1 MLTFKVDGGT
11 ANVTDITSAFPGGT
25 AGDTGWEQAALL
37 ETALQAATADGADT
51 NLRVA
56 YDSTTDEFVI
66 TDILGRELEIQS
78 FAQAA
83 GVSAGAYL
91 KSSATVAQANKSN
104 PVKTSTDE
112 TSGVMTEATK
122 IESCFLSR

>member
-1 MLTFKVDGGT
+1 MT
-11 ANVTDITSAFPGGT
+11 TS
-25 AGDTGWEQAALL
+25 
-37 ETALQAATADGADT
+37 
-51 NLRVA
+51 VA

-78 FAQAA
+78 FGQAA

-104 PVKTSTDE
+104 PVDTNSSN
-112 TSGVMTEATK
+112 SGIMTE
-122 IESCFLSR
+122 LLR

>member
-37 ETALQAATADGADT
+37 KPLQAATADGADT

-66 TDILGRELEIQS
+66 TDILGESSKYRVLLKLLE
-78 FAQAA
+78 
-83 GVSAGAYL
+83 
-91 KSSATVAQANKSN
+91 
-104 PVKTSTDE
+104 
-112 TSGVMTEATK
+112 
-122 IESCFLSR
+122 FLQVLI